1 MGCPFYVSFTMDSN
15 NPGKYRCSG
24 INADH
29 ICIRDPETVAR
40 YYQYRT
46 QDPVVCQRA
55 AIMLNNGI
63 KANQIAGVIYDEHR
77 GEIQPRDIHRIQQT
91 NWENAKSLSDSNLS
105 TSEMQNLIAEI
116 NKNNDKYRIKFKG
129 NTSVMDCFFYWNP
142 ANVQFARHF
151 CQVYPSMI

>member
-1 MGCPFYVSFTMDSN
+1 M
-15 NPGKYRCSG
+15 
-24 INADH
+24 
-29 ICIRDPETVAR
+29 CIRLSPTRQIGVNPLRTPAFLQLCSCTTVGTTVAM
-40 YYQYRT
+40 
-46 QDPVVCQRA
+46 A
-55 AIMLNNGI
+55 AKYIFMNCVDRLPLIMLNNGI

-129 NTSVMDCFFYWNP
+129 NTLVMDCFFYWNP

-151 CQVYPSMI
+151 CQVYPSMT